1 MPTARQEVFTYI
13 RKRRAVSAF
22 DIARDLA
29 MTPANARHHLSIL
42 KKDGRIEEVGKKNA
56 GIKGGRPTKI
66 YGIIRHIRGGGLVA
80 LSHHLLEEM
89 LGAVNARQR
98 AGVLKNM
105 ARRLASSHTHEASAL
120 RVSPMIRLK
129 DTVQHLNKL
138 GYESRW
144 EAHAGGPRIIL
155 GQCPYAAIVAKHP
168 ELCEMD
174 AVLLEECLGQR
185 VEQIEKLAG
194 EGIRFCVFGVG

>member
-1 MPTARQEVFTYI
+1 MITARQEVFRYI
-13 RKRRAVSAF
+13 RKIRAVSAF

-42 KKDGRIEEVGKKNA
+42 KRDGRIEVVGKRSG

-66 YGIIRHIRGGGLVA
+66 YGINRNLLGDGLPT

-89 LGAVNARQR
+89 LGSVNPRER
-98 AGVLKNM
+98 AGVLKKLGQ
-105 ARRLASSHTHEASAL
+105 RLASSCKRGT
-120 RVSPMIRLK
+120 SPIIRLTE
-129 DTVQHLNKL
+129 TVKHLNKF
-138 GYESRW
+138 GYQSRW
-144 EAHAGGPRIIL
+144 EAHAEGPRIIL
-155 GQCPYAAIVAKHP
+155 EHCPYSTIIQKHP

-174 AVLLEECLGQR
+174 AALLETCLGER
-185 VEQIEKLAG
+185 VEQIEKLSG

>member
-29 MTPANARHHLSIL
+29 MTPANARHHIAIL
-42 KKDGRIEEVGKKNA
+42 KKDGRIEEVGKRDA

-66 YGIIRHIRGGGLVA
+66 YGISRGILGDGLPA
-80 LSHHLLEEM
+80 LSHLLLDEM
-89 LGAVNARQR
+89 LGSVNAHQR
-98 AGVLKNM
+98 ADLLKKLGK
-105 ARRLASSHTHEASAL
+105 RLASSCTRGSGNT
-120 RVSPMIRLK
+120 SPMTHLAE
-129 DTVQHLNKL
+129 TVKYLNKL
-138 GYESRW
+138 GYQSRW
-144 EAHAGGPRIIL
+144 EAHAEGPRIIL
-155 GQCPYAAIVAKHP
+155 GHCPYAAIIRNHP

-174 AVLLEECLGQR
+174 AALLEECLGER
-185 VEQIEKLAG
+185 VKQIEKLAG